1 MLFWKK
7 SFIDSKV
14 MYGMTDCHSHILPGV
29 DDGVKTETKAC
40 EILSYFESQGVSSV
54 NLTPHIMEDYALN
67 KPQRL
72 RERFDS
78 LCNVYHGS
86 IRLSLGAEYML
97 DSSFE
102 QHMDANGLMPIFG
115 DHVLLETSYI
125 HGPINLFS
133 LIKKVHAH
141 GYYVIL
147 AHPERYIY
155 MDDDYY
161 SRLKENNV
169 KFQLNLLSLTGAYGV
184 TAQKKAKKLLKR
196 DYYSCMGTDIHN
208 LKSFCR
214 WSERVE
220 FSKTTLGKLNA
231 LKAGIL

>member
-1 MLFWKK
+1 MFFEKK
-7 SFIDSKV
+7 NLLDSKV
-14 MYGMTDCHSHILPGV
+14 MCGMTDCHSHILPGV
-29 DDGVKTETKAC
+29 DDGVRTESKAC
-40 EILSYFESQGVSSV
+40 EILSCFESLGISSV

-78 LCNVYHGS
+78 LCSVYQGS
-86 IRLSLGAEYML
+86 IKLSLGAEYML

-102 QHMDANGLMPIFG
+102 QHINSNGLMPIFG

-125 HGPINLFS
+125 HGPINFFS
-133 LIKKVHAH
+133 LIKRVHDE
-141 GYYVIL
+141 GYHVIL

-161 SRLKENNV
+161 FRLKESNV
-169 KFQLNLLSLTGAYGV
+169 KFQLNLLSLTGAYGD
-184 TAQKKAKKLLKR
+184 TAHKKANKLLKR

-208 LKSFCR
+208 LESFLK
-214 WSERVE
+214 WSKRAG
-220 FSKTTLGKLNA
+220 FSKAMIAKLNA
-231 LKAGIL
+231 LKGRII